1 MRKSHIASLLL
12 AGCASAAVGAAHAGG
27 FDRGGVNI
35 DLLFDPNK
43 VASEAAVTY
52 VAPRRTIKNVVRSDA
67 PTYPYNLS
75 SSSVDVEGDYW
86 VPRFGVKVNVIDPV
100 DCLGTYTEPYG
111 ADTYHGKNNA
121 YSPTSVEFKVDTRD
135 FGLTC
140 SYKLDMGKGSA
151 RLIGGVSYQE
161 VEAYLSRQTLLAFGN
176 QGTGNFDLKDGAWG
190 WRIGASYEIP
200 EIAFRTSLVYSSR
213 YKLKLT
219 GTVDQTSFGP
229 VLGADM
235 RSILGPNAD
244 FSKVPIFHGI
254 DEGAW
259 ASTEIPQA
267 VEFKIQSGIAE
278 GWLAFASVKWQDW
291 SKMQIIR
298 VNGVTSP
305 IYANPMTG
313 ETKPA
318 SVSLDALYRDGWT
331 VTGGVGHKFNDSL
344 SGLVALT
351 WDRGTSTTVGTQ
363 TDAWTLGVGG
373 SYSPNKNV
381 ELRLGGL
388 IGLWTSGSSSPGGI
402 DNATK
407 VSYTFDDDL
416 ILGGQA
422 SLKVKF

>member
-52 VAPRRTIKNVVRSDA
+52 VSPQRTIKNVVRSDA
-67 PTYPYNLS
+67 PPYPVNLS
-75 SSSVDVEGDYW
+75 SSSIDVDGDYW

-100 DCLGTYTEPYG
+100 DCLGTYSEPYG

-151 RLIGGVSYQE
+151 RLIGGVSHQE

-190 WRIGASYEIP
+190 WRLGASYEIP
-200 EIAFRTSLVYSSR
+200 EVAFRTSLVYSSR

-219 GTVDQTSFGP
+219 GTVDQTSFGNW
-229 VLGADM
+229 LGT
-235 RSILGPNAD
+235 GP
-244 FSKVPIFHGI
+244 FSGVPIFHGI

-388 IGLWTSGSSSPGGI
+388 IGLWTSGSSGPDGI

>member
-52 VAPRRTIKNVVRSDA
+52 VSPQRTIKNVVRSDA
-67 PTYPYNLS
+67 PPYPVNLS
-75 SSSVDVEGDYW
+75 SSSIDVDGDYW

-100 DCLGTYTEPYG
+100 DCLGTYSEPYG

-190 WRIGASYEIP
+190 WRLGASYEIP
-200 EIAFRTSLVYSSR
+200 EVAFRTSLVYSSR

-219 GTVDQTSFGP
+219 GTVDQTSFGNW
-229 VLGADM
+229 LGT
-235 RSILGPNAD
+235 GP
-244 FSKVPIFHGI
+244 FSGVPIFHGI

-388 IGLWTSGSSSPGGI
+388 IGLWTSGSSGPDGI

>member
-1 MRKSHIASLLL
+1 MRKSHIAPWLL
-12 AGCASAAVGAAHAGG
+12 AGCAACAVGAAHAGG

-35 DLLFDPNK
+35 DLLFDPSDI
-43 VASEAAVTY
+43 ASEASVTY
-52 VAPRRTIKNVVRSDA
+52 VSPQRTIKDVVRSDA
-67 PTYPYNLS
+67 PPYPFNLS
-75 SSSVDVEGDYW
+75 SSSVEIEGDYW

-100 DCLGTYTEPYG
+100 DCLGTYTEPNG
-111 ADTYHGKNNA
+111 ADTYHGKGNA
-121 YSPTSVEFKVDTRD
+121 YSPTSVEFRVDSRD

-140 SYKLDMGKGSA
+140 SYKMDMGKGTA

-190 WRIGASYEIP
+190 WRLGAAYEIP

-213 YKLKLT
+213 YKLRLT
-219 GTVDQTSFGP
+219 GTVDQTSFGDY
-229 VLGADM
+229 LGADYS
-235 RSILGPNAD
+235 SIFGPQGN
-244 FSKVPIFHGI
+244 FSVVPIFNGI

-267 VEFKIQSGIAE
+267 VEFKIQSGIAPD
-278 GWLAFASVKWQDW
+278 WLAFASVKWQQW
-291 SKMQIIR
+291 SKLQIIR

-305 IYANPMTG
+305 IYANPVTE
-313 ETKPA
+313 ETKEA

-331 VTGGVGHKFNDSL
+331 VTGGIGHKFNDSF

-351 WDRGTSTTVGTQ
+351 WDRGTATTVGTQ
-363 TDAWTLGVGG
+363 TDTWTLGFGG
-373 SYSPNKNV
+373 SYTPNKNV
-381 ELRLGGL
+381 EIRLGGL
-388 IGLWTSGSSSPGGI
+388 VGLWTAGTSSPGGV

-422 SLKVKF
+422 SLKLKF